1 MEKYK
6 IEKDS
11 VQATMEK
18 CKIDKGSVPEIL
30 IQCSVAPVSHW
41 QS

>member
-11 VQATMEK
+11 VQETMEK